1 MWVDLPS
8 HRVESLGDDLMH
20 LRDHVFIHVEV
31 SVRVKLINY
40 CLEPR
45 ERELVAVFEITI
57 VLAVFL
63 DRVVGQVDECI
74 VDVVLI
80 DRKFRGGRT
89 QITFF
94 EEK

>member
-20 LRDHVFIHVEV
+20 LGDHVFIHVEV

-45 ERELVAVFEITI
+45 ERELVTVFEITI

>member
-20 LRDHVFIHVEV
+20 LGDHVFIHVEV

-45 ERELVAVFEITI
+45 E
-57 VLAVFL
+57 
-63 DRVVGQVDECI
+63 
-74 VDVVLI
+74 
-80 DRKFRGGRT
+80 
-89 QITFF
+89 
-94 EEK
+94 